1 MSEEQEIQEPQENP
15 KANALSVMDT
25 VTFNLPTVTKN
36 SINQIAVKKV
46 NDYLPEL
53 EEKTRSFDRNNSQTT
68 LSMMSITM
76 LNGQSPMRMMR
87 QVMAEAEKR
96 KMALAEAQVN
106 HAKKR
111 KEIEKLEKLLEADPD
126 DPVIEAKLRLAF
138 VSISSLESKINGSFK
153 DIATLIDSYNAIKE
167 KNNIDDWD
175 EEAFEREEKR
185 HHVRRGFELMY
196 RNLMD
201 GGRASTATIE
211 YMQQYGVHPQ
221 AGLTEVQGYIAHTA
235 NKIKRGEIPH
245 SNELEEFLDQM
256 GDKYYKNADAT
267 TERIYGKTEIFNT
280 EYMNLLENKQTAEEE
295 EESDGSN

>member
-1 MSEEQEIQEPQENP
+1 MSEEKKSTSLTIN
-15 KANALSVMDT
+15 DT
-25 VTFNLPTVTKN
+25 VTFSLPTISKN
-36 SINQIAVKKV
+36 TINPVAVKKV

-53 EEKTRSFDRNNSQTT
+53 EEKTRAFDRNNSQTT

-96 KMALAEAQVN
+96 KMALAEAQVS

-111 KEIEKLEKLLEADPD
+111 KEIDKLQGQLLENPD
-126 DPVIEAKLRLAF
+126 DPVLEAKLRLSF
-138 VSISSLESKINGSFK
+138 VSITSLESKINGSFK
-153 DIATLIDSYNAIKE
+153 DIATLIDSYNSIKE
-167 KNNIDDWD
+167 KNGIDDWD
-175 EEAFEREEKR
+175 EEEFEKEEKR

-235 NKIKRGEIPH
+235 NKIKNGQIPH

-267 TERIYGKTEIFNT
+267 TERIYGKTDVFNT
-280 EYMNLLENKQTAEEE
+280 EYMNLLESKKTADGEEQ
-295 EESDGSN
+295 SDGSN

>member
-1 MSEEQEIQEPQENP
+1 MSEQEIQETP
-15 KANALSVMDT
+15 KSSALSVMDT

-111 KEIEKLEKLLEADPD
+111 KEIDKLEKLLEADPD
-126 DPVIEAKLRLAF
+126 DPVLEAKLRLAF

-167 KNNIDDWD
+167 KNGIDDWD

-211 YMQQYGVHPQ
+211 YMQQYGIHPQ

-245 SNELEEFLDQM
+245 SNDLEEFLDQM
-256 GDKYYKNADAT
+256 ADKYYKNADAT

-280 EYMNLLENKQTAEEE
+280 EYMNLLENKNTAEEE
-295 EESDGSN
+295 EQSDGSN